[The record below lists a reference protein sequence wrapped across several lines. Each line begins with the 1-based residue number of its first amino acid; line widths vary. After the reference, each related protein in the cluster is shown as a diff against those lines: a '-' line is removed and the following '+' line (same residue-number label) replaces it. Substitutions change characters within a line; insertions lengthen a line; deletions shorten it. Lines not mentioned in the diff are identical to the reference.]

1 MRGFRE
7 LLAASGHALTV
18 PQLDL
23 MEFHYDLLVRWAPRV
38 NLTTVSGVE
47 EIAKRH
53 FVESLT
59 VASVLPPGE
68 LSVVDAGSGA
78 GFPGFPIAAVRPE
91 CRVSLLDSDL
101 KKYVFLREVAE
112 RYPNVKVFR
121 GRFEDFQEKCDW
133 VVSRA
138 VRWQDLEK
146 LCSRVAQNVAVLESA
161 DDAAAIRSATAGR
174 MEWRYLHG
182 VLVGK

>member
-121 GRFEDFQEKCDW
+121 GRFEDFQEKCYG
-133 VVSRA
+133 RFP
-138 VRWQDLEK
+138 VR
-146 LCSRVAQNVAVLESA
+146 C
-161 DDAAAIRSATAGR
+161 AGR
-174 MEWRYLHG
+174 TWRSSVRGSHRTWRSWSPLMTLRRSGRQLPDGWNGATCMEFWLAE
-182 VLVGK
+182 